1 MNIPTRQPVACSQDS
16 TVKDGNPEAGSL
28 RKEAHLLDVVAF
40 SAQIPWQRVKAE
52 LSERCARM
60 TVPFGV
66 VVSQLTEEIR
76 AGKWVA

>member
-1 MNIPTRQPVACSQDS
+1 MVDENSETSSV
-16 TVKDGNPEAGSL
+16 L
-28 RKEAHLLDVVAF
+28 REAHLLEVVAF
-40 SAQIPWQRVKAE
+40 SAQIPWQRVRTE

-76 AGKWVA
+76 AGKWLA